1 MVIAFLKKAREED
14 WLRVAYIPG
23 GLTSLLQVCDL
34 VCNKDL
40 KAAIKHW
47 YRQWKVKALKAKE
60 STKGHVKL
68 AMPRD
73 DFIPALEQIFNE
85 FNVKQRTN
93 PTIKNCFAKVGM
105 DIFNP
110 DMDLFKAWM
119 KNCSMH
125 ALYRSLIEA
134 QVGVEVDI
142 DLEIETAFLGDMG
155 AGGDDADLQL
165 GGGVEDGDSF

>member
-1 MVIAFLKKAREED
+1 M
-14 WLRVAYIPG
+14 
-23 GLTSLLQVCDL
+23 
-34 VCNKDL
+34 
-40 KAAIKHW
+40 
-47 YRQWKVKALKAKE
+47 
-60 STKGHVKL
+60 
-68 AMPRD
+68 
-73 DFIPALEQIFNE
+73 
-85 FNVKQRTN
+85 
-93 PTIKNCFAKVGM
+93 KVGM